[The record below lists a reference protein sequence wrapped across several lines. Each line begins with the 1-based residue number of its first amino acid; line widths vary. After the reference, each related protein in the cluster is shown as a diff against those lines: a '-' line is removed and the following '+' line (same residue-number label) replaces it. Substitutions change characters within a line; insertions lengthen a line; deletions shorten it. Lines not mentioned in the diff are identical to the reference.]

1 MVRRLRQIAKDPVSI
16 DPEQVETLVC
26 DWGTL
31 KLMASPL
38 IGASETMAAVS
49 LYFLPGQ
56 GHSRHRHE
64 ASEQLIF
71 MIAGRAE
78 MMIEYVETQPQ
89 KRIISAGELVVIPK
103 GAYHSTFNVGW
114 EPVRILA
121 VYSPAG
127 PEVGML
133 ASEEFRILSPGEISE
148 SLRS

>member
-1 MVRRLRQIAKDPVSI
+1 MVRKLRQTAQHPVSI
-16 DPEQVETLVC
+16 DPEEVETLVC
-26 DWGTL
+26 EWGTL

-38 IGASETMAAVS
+38 NGASETMAAVS

-71 MIAGRAE
+71 MITGRAE
-78 MMIEYVETQPQ
+78 MMIEYEEGQPR
-89 KRIISAGELVVIPK
+89 KRTIGPGELVVIPK

-121 VYSPAG
+121 VYSPTG
-127 PEVGML
+127 PEIGML
-133 ASEEFRILSPGEISE
+133 ASDEFRILPPGEISD